1 MLNYRQ
7 IKIRKRLQ
15 IVQMNTQKLDRLS
28 ALLEGLAPEATLSLP
43 ELTSVEFTANVDEP
57 CFLMLYLVSQGQ
69 VGLQCSDHA
78 YRVDAPALIAL
89 RSDRSFSLQ
98 GIQTDN
104 LEQPIRAKVRLTG
117 PVASLFLEEFADP
130 RIVALSDDEPAL
142 RLAMSMIKA
151 ELEAPR
157 CGHPALL
164 DRAGDILFIG
174 ILRYLVAHPGAKGA
188 GLFNGLADPRIAKAL
203 VAIHQRPA
211 ANWDLDRLA
220 SEAGMS
226 RTAFAGRFR
235 KVMQR
240 TPGKYLASVRLALAQ
255 RAVDLGKGLKGA
267 ARAAGYANTSALSR
281 ALSKNRVV
289 QIL

>member
-57 CFLMLYLVSQGQ
+57 CLLMLYLVSQGQ

-188 GLFNGLADPRIAKAL
+188 GLFNGLADPRMR
-203 VAIHQRPA
+203 V
-211 ANWDLDRLA
+211 
-220 SEAGMS
+220 
-226 RTAFAGRFR
+226 GRD
-235 KVMQR
+235 
-240 TPGKYLASVRLALAQ
+240 S
-255 RAVDLGKGLKGA
+255 
-267 ARAAGYANTSALSR
+267 
-281 ALSKNRVV
+281 
-289 QIL
+289 